1 MFGSKQAKEERLK
14 QMVKFIEQ
22 RGEVTQREIARALGV
37 SEDTIADDLVTLETR
52 RILLCQRGQKISL
65 FKQDS

>member
-1 MFGSKQAKEERLK
+1 MFGSKQAKNERLEK
-14 QMVKFIEQ
+14 LVKFIQE

-37 SEDTIADDLVTLETR
+37 SEDTVADDLVTLEER

-65 FKQDS
+65 FKQDF